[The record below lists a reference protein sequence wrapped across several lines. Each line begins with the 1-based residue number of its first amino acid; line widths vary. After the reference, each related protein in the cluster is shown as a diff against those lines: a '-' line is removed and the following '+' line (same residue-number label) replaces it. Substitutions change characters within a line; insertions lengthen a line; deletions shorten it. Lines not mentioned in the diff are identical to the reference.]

1 MAGALGARRNQPT
14 WEGQR
19 SGVQCESVCLDYPG
33 RPPVHA
39 LDDVSLRIA
48 PGQFV
53 SLIGP
58 SGCGKSTL
66 LRLIAGILKPT
77 AGSIV
82 VDGVGPEAA
91 QRGHEFGFVFQDP
104 VLLPWRSVRANVQL
118 LCELVGQSRNH
129 ARRRTQELIDLV
141 GLTGFEQAR
150 PHQLSGGMRQRV
162 AIARAL
168 AIDPPILLMDEP
180 FAALDEFQ
188 RETLNN
194 ELLRIWEQLKN
205 SVIFVTHNIEEAV
218 FLSDLVM
225 VMSVRP
231 GRIVNVVDVDL
242 PRPRDPRV
250 RSAAEFLHL
259 RQDLRDLLF
268 Q

>member
-39 LDDVSLRIA
+39 LDDVSLNIA

-129 ARRRTQELIDLV
+129 ARRRTQESDPSGRAHRV
-141 GLTGFEQAR
+141 RAGEATPAFWRHAPASCHRSASGDR
-150 PHQLSGGMRQRV
+150 PADSFVL
-162 AIARAL
+162 
-168 AIDPPILLMDEP
+168 DEP

-205 SVIFVTHNIEEAV
+205 SVIFVTHNIEEAGIS
-218 FLSDLVM
+218 LDLVM

-242 PRPRDPRV
+242 PRLRDPRGEV
-250 RSAAEFLHL
+250 GGTISPSQAGSS
-259 RQDLRDLLF
+259 
-268 Q
+268 